1 VCKQHGAAVSIS
13 WRGSDAAGCFSCCPK
28 FSLENFNAGLPCG
41 VHKCL
46 GTTCDHRISSMVFLD
61 RSAVR
66 QAPAGARTL
75 FVASSLFAHPVVN
88 EFDIWSFTMLSAVE
102 SYLNNTDLFS
112 LQAVG
117 PYGDPLPS
125 L

>member
-1 VCKQHGAAVSIS
+1 
-13 WRGSDAAGCFSCCPK
+13 
-28 FSLENFNAGLPCG
+28 
-41 VHKCL
+41 
-46 GTTCDHRISSMVFLD
+46 MVLLD

-75 FVASSLFAHPVVN
+75 FVASSLFAHPVGN
-88 EFDIWSFTMLSAVE
+88 ESDIWSFIMLSAVD
-102 SYLNNTDLFS
+102 SYLNNTDFFS
-112 LQAVG
+112 VQAVG